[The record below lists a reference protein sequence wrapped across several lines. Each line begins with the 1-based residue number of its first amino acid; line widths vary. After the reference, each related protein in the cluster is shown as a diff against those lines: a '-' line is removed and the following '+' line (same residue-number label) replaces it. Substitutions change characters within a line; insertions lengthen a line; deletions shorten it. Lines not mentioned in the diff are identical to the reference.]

1 MGFSSSRQREER
13 SDAAGMGA
21 IAGVDSPIGAAAV
34 GLAALIDA
42 LCPGERYSRRRM
54 AQAIPAPQAQVL
66 QGLLRPS
73 HAGS

>member
-1 MGFSSSRQREER
+1 MRQREER

-21 IAGVDSPIGAAAV
+21 IAGADGPIGAAAA
-34 GLAALIDA
+34 GLAALIGA
-42 LCPGERYSRRRM
+42 LCPGERYSWRRM

-66 QGLLRPS
+66 RRLSRPS